1 MIDLNQSTLDQ
12 LADIIAER
20 VAAKLAERRFLSR
33 EEFAQVHGLGMRTI
47 DRAIAEG
54 RLQIERSGRRVLIPS
69 NAKIRAVS
77 APKHNQREEWT

>member
-1 MIDLNQSTLDQ
+1 MIELNQSTLDQ

-20 VAAKLAERRFLSR
+20 VAAKLAERAERRCLSR

-69 NAKIRAVS
+69 NAKIQAAS
-77 APKHNQREEWT
+77 